1 MLLTMGSTNRI
12 VFGWLGALTAG
23 LMLLFA
29 VLSADAQSQEDPMVN
44 FHFGLDCNGQIIG
57 FFSSVSGI
65 GSESEVVE
73 HKVVDNKGT
82 EIIRKIPGR
91 LRWLDITLKRGI
103 TSSLEI
109 WQWRQLVNEGDINAA
124 RKNCSITML
133 DQAAQAVARWN
144 IINVWPVKVSGPV
157 GNSSSEIML
166 EELVLVH
173 EGMAREQ

>member
-1 MLLTMGSTNRI
+1 MLLTMDSTNRI
-12 VFGWLGALTAG
+12 IFVWLGTLSVG
-23 LMLLFA
+23 LILLFA
-29 VLSADAQSQEDPMVN
+29 VLPADAQSQEDPLVN
-44 FHFGLDCNGQIIG
+44 FSFGLDCNGQMIG
-57 FFSSVSGI
+57 FFTSVSGI

-73 HKVVDNKGT
+73 HKVVDNKGN

-109 WQWRQLVNEGDINAA
+109 WQWRQLVNDGDIYAA
-124 RKNCSITML
+124 RKNCSIIML

-144 IINVWPVKVSGPV
+144 FINVWPVRVSGPV
-157 GNSSSEIML
+157 VNSSSELML

-173 EGMAREQ
+173 EGMEREQ